1 MDAMKKVLS
10 LIFLVI
16 FFISTTISLKAEN
29 KAQILGKI
37 IDKSSRE
44 GLPGITVRLVGTNYG
59 AITNREGRF
68 VIRNIE
74 PGIYTIQAT
83 GVGYEPF
90 VEANISVTNAKP
102 LEFDIEL
109 RQATIQGQQIE
120 VVSSYYERN
129 IENAISSQSLNFQ
142 DIRRTPGA
150 QEDVVR
156 ATQLLPGVSVTSAG
170 RNDLIV
176 RGGAP
181 FENLFIV
188 DNIEVPNINHFG
200 TQGSTGGPLSLIN
213 IDFVK
218 EVEFSSGTFP
228 SNFGDKT
235 SSLTNITL
243 RNGNTQKYSGLINL
257 SATGFGINAEGPISE
272 KSSGWLSV
280 RRSYLDLVFKAAGFG
295 FIPEYWDFQ
304 GKFNW
309 NINDKNQI
317 SFLTIGALDKVV
329 LNNST
334 EENLF
339 NNSRIAVPQQNQY
352 FSAFNWKRFFK
363 NGFMNVTLGEYLS
376 RFDTYQNDQ
385 TGKTVFKNI
394 SKEAETSL
402 KTDFFVELNKK
413 SNLTFGNQLK
423 YATSLDY
430 DVVIPGYLRTDIE
443 GNQLPLAVDTSF
455 HAFKNS
461 TYISYSHDVGYLQY
475 KVGGRMDYYSFIQNK
490 FYFSPRIA
498 ISYLWTERTTMSIGY
513 GRFYQS
519 PSYIWL
525 VGDPRNSTLN
535 PIQADQIVFS
545 FAHNP
550 RPDVKVQVELYQKW
564 YQNYPARIL
573 RPYAVL
579 APSGFDDL
587 TNDIPFGLEPLV
599 SEGVGY
605 SRGIEFF
612 VQKKFSEIPLY
623 GLFSLTLAD
632 TKFKSLKG
640 DYIRGAYDSPVIL
653 NITAGYRFNPEWEV
667 SGKFRLASGLPT
679 TPFDPT
685 TGQRIFDL
693 YNQGERLPLYHALDV
708 RVDKRWYFED
718 FTLNTYIDIQNIYNR
733 KNVAAL
739 RWNPRFNKVEAQGSI
754 GILPSIG
761 INFEL

>member
-1 MDAMKKVLS
+1 MKIITITTL
-10 LIFLVI
+10 LII
-16 FFISTTISLKAEN
+16 FFCVSISFSEN
-29 KAQILGKI
+29 RGQVLGKV

-44 GLPGITVRLVGTNYG
+44 GLTGVTVRLVETNYG
-59 AITNREGRF
+59 AITNKEGRF
-68 VIRNIE
+68 IIRNIQ

-90 VEANISVTNAKP
+90 VEANISVTNTNV
-102 LEFDIEL
+102 LEYEIEL
-109 RQATIQGQQIE
+109 KQSTVQGQQIE
-120 VVSSYYERN
+120 VVSSYYDRN
-129 IENAISSQSLNFQ
+129 IESAISSQSLNFQ

-156 ATQLLPGVSVTSAG
+156 ATQLLPGVSVTSTG

-218 EVEFSSGTFP
+218 DVEFSSGTFP

-243 RNGNTQKYSGLINL
+243 RNGNTQKYTGLVNL
-257 SATGFGINAEGPISE
+257 SATGFGINAEGPISDN
-272 KSSGWLSV
+272 SSAWFSV
-280 RRSYLDLVFKAAGFG
+280 RRSYLDLVFKAAGFA

-309 NINDKNQI
+309 RINDKNQL
-317 SFLTIGALDKVV
+317 SFLTIGAIDKVT
-329 LNNST
+329 LNNSN

-352 FSAFNWKRFFK
+352 FSALNWKRFFS

-376 RFDTYQNDQ
+376 KFDTYQNGQ
-385 TGKTVFKNI
+385 TGTTVFKNI

-402 KTDFFVELNKK
+402 KTDFYFELNRK
-413 SNLTFGNQLK
+413 SNLTFGNQIK

-430 DVVIPGYLRTDIE
+430 DVIIPGYLRTDLE
-443 GNQLPLAVDTSF
+443 GIQLPLAVDTSYN
-455 HAFKNS
+455 AFKNS
-461 TYISYSHDVGYLQY
+461 TYISYSHDVGYMQY
-475 KVGGRMDYYSFIQNK
+475 KVGGRMDYYSILQDK

-498 ISYLWTERTTMSIGY
+498 ISYLWTERTTLSVGY

-519 PSYIWL
+519 PSYIWF
-525 VGDPRNSTLN
+525 VGDPVNSALK

-550 RPDVKVQVELYQKW
+550 RPDVKVQVEIYQKW
-564 YQNYPARIL
+564 YNNYPARIL

-587 TNDIPFGLEPLV
+587 TNDIPFGLEPLT
-599 SEGVGY
+599 SDGVGY

-623 GLFSLTLAD
+623 GLFSLTLAE

-640 DYIRGAYDSPVIL
+640 DYISGAYDSPVIL
-653 NITAGYRFNPEWEV
+653 NITAGYRFNPEWEL
-667 SGKFRLASGLPT
+667 SSKFRLASGLPT
-679 TPFDPT
+679 TPFNPEN
-685 TGQRIFDL
+685 GKRVYEM
-693 YNQGERLPLYHALDV
+693 YNQGVRLPLYHSMDLRLD
-708 RVDKRWYFED
+708 KKWYFEN
-718 FTLNTYIDIQNIYNR
+718 FTLNTYIDIQNLYGR
-733 KNVAAL
+733 KNVAAY
-739 RWNPRFNKVEAQGSI
+739 RWNSKMGMVESQSSI

-761 INFEL
+761 INFEI

>member
-1 MDAMKKVLS
+1 MKTFVKYI
-10 LIFLVI
+10 LILIALFNA
-16 FFISTTISLKAEN
+16 STIYAQN
-29 KAQILGKI
+29 KGEILGKV
-37 IDKSSRE
+37 IDKVSRE
-44 GLPGITVRLVGTNYG
+44 GLSGITVRLVGTNFG
-59 AITNREGRF
+59 AITNKEGRF
-68 VIRNIE
+68 KIRNIE

-90 VEANISVTNAKP
+90 VEANISVTNTKP
-102 LEFDIEL
+102 LEYEIEL
-109 RQATIQGQQIE
+109 KQSTIQGQEIE
-120 VVSSYYERN
+120 VTTSYYERN

-200 TQGSTGGPLSLIN
+200 IQGSTGGPLSLIN

-218 EVEFSSGTFP
+218 DVEFSSGTFP
-228 SNFGDKT
+228 ANFGDKT

-243 RNGNTQKYSGLINL
+243 RNGNTQKYTGLVNL
-257 SATGFGINAEGPISE
+257 SATGFGINAEGPLSSNSSAWISA
-272 KSSGWLSV
+272 

-309 NINDKNQI
+309 NLNDKNQF
-317 SFLTIGALDKVV
+317 SFLTIGAIDKVV
-329 LNNST
+329 LNNNT

-352 FSAFNWKRFFK
+352 FSALNWKRFFK
-363 NGFMNVTLGEYLS
+363 SGFMNVTLGEYLS
-376 RFDTYQNDQ
+376 KFDTYQNDT
-385 TGKTVFKNI
+385 TGTTVFKNI
-394 SKEAETSL
+394 SKEAETTL
-402 KTDFFVELNKK
+402 KTDFFVELNRK
-413 SNLTFGNQLK
+413 SNLTFGNQIK

-430 DVVIPGYLRTDIE
+430 DIKIPGYLRTDFD
-443 GNQLPLAVDTSF
+443 GKPLPLAVDTSF
-455 HAFKNS
+455 NAIKNS
-461 TYISYSHDVGYLQY
+461 TYISYAHDVGYMQY
-475 KVGGRMDYYSFIQNK
+475 KVGARMDYYSFLQNK

-498 ISYLWTERTTMSIGY
+498 ISYLWTERTTLSVGY
-513 GRFYQS
+513 GRFYQA
-519 PSYIWL
+519 PSYIWF
-525 VGDPRNSTLN
+525 VGDQNNSALK

-550 RPDVKVQVELYQKW
+550 RPDVKIQLEIYQKW
-564 YQNYPARIL
+564 YNNYPARIL

-587 TNDIPFGLEPLV
+587 TNDIPFGLEPLT
-599 SEGVGY
+599 SEGIGY
-605 SRGIEFF
+605 SRGVEFF
-612 VQKKFSEIPLY
+612 IQKKFSEIPLY

-653 NITAGYRFNPEWEV
+653 NLTAGYRFNQEWEL

-679 TPFDPT
+679 TPFDEK
-685 TGQRIFDL
+685 GKRIYEL

-708 RVDKRWYFED
+708 RLDKRWYFEN
-718 FTLNTYIDIQNIYNR
+718 FTLNTYIDIQNLYGR
-733 KNVAAL
+733 KNVATY
-739 RWNPRFNKVEAQGSI
+739 RWNSKLNKVESQSAI

-761 INFEL
+761 VNLEI

>member
-1 MDAMKKVLS
+1 MKSKFLILTILYFS
-10 LIFLVI
+10 LTFTL
-16 FFISTTISLKAEN
+16 FAEN
-29 KAQILGKI
+29 KGQILGKI

-44 GLPGITVRLVGTNYG
+44 GLTGVTVRLVGTNYG
-59 AITNREGRF
+59 AITNKEGRF
-68 VIRNIE
+68 IIRNIE

-90 VEANISVTNAKP
+90 VEANISITNTKP
-102 LEFDIEL
+102 LEYEIEL
-109 RQATIQGQQIE
+109 KQSSVQGQAIE

-218 EVEFSSGTFP
+218 DVEFSSGTFP

-243 RNGNTQKYSGLINL
+243 RNGNTQKYTGLINL
-257 SATGFGINAEGPISE
+257 SATGFGINAEGPTSE
-272 KSSGWLSV
+272 NSSAWFSV
-280 RRSYLDLVFKAAGFG
+280 RRSYLDLVFKAAGFS

-309 NINDKNQI
+309 RINDKNQL
-317 SFLTIGALDKVV
+317 SFLTIGALDKVT

-352 FSAFNWKRFFK
+352 FSALNWKRFFQK
-363 NGFMNVTLGEYLS
+363 GFMNVTLGEYLS
-376 RFDTYQNDQ
+376 RFNTYQNDAN
-385 TGKTVFKNI
+385 GNTVFKNI
-394 SKEAETSL
+394 SKEAETSF
-402 KTDFFVELNKK
+402 KTDFYFELNRK

-430 DVVIPGYLRTDIE
+430 DVVIPGYLRTNID
-443 GNQLPLAVDTSF
+443 GKQLPLAVDTTF
-455 HAFKNS
+455 NAFKNS
-461 TYISYSHDVGYLQY
+461 TYISYAHDVGYMQY
-475 KVGGRMDYYSFIQNK
+475 KVGGRMDYYSALK
-490 FYFSPRIA
+490 EKLYFSPRIA
-498 ISYLWTERTTMSIGY
+498 ISYLWTERTTLSVGY

-525 VGDPRNSTLN
+525 VGDPDNSALK
-535 PIQADQIVFS
+535 PIQADQIVLS

-550 RPDVKVQVELYQKW
+550 RPDVKVQVEVYQKW
-564 YQNYPARIL
+564 YNNYPARIL

-587 TNDIPFGLEPLV
+587 TNDIPFGLEPLN

-640 DYIRGAYDSPVIL
+640 DYVEGAYDSPVIL
-653 NITAGYRFNPEWEV
+653 NITAGYRFNPEWEI
-667 SGKFRLASGLPT
+667 SSKFRLASGLPT
-679 TPFDPT
+679 TPFNPVD
-685 TGQRIFDL
+685 GSRIYEL
-693 YNQGERLPLYHALDV
+693 YNQGDRLPLYHSLDF
-708 RVDKRWYFED
+708 RLDKRWYFES
-718 FTLNTYIDIQNIYNR
+718 FTLNTYIDIQNLYGR
-733 KNVAAL
+733 KNVAAY
-739 RWNPRFNKVEAQGSI
+739 RWNPKLNKVESQASI

-761 INFEL
+761 VNFEL

>member
-1 MDAMKKVLS
+1 MKKYIFLTL
-10 LIFLVI
+10 LIFFLALNLY
-16 FFISTTISLKAEN
+16 SQN
-29 KAQILGKI
+29 KGQILGKV

-44 GLPGITVRLVGTNYG
+44 SLSGITVRLVGTNYG
-59 AITNREGRF
+59 AITNKEGRF
-68 VIRNIE
+68 IIRNIE

-90 VEANISVTNAKP
+90 VEANISVTNTKP
-102 LEFDIEL
+102 LEYEIEL
-109 RQATIQGQQIE
+109 KQSTIQGQQIE
-120 VVSSYYERN
+120 VTTSYYERN

-150 QEDVVR
+150 QEDVIR

-181 FENLFIV
+181 YENLFIV

-218 EVEFSSGTFP
+218 DVEFSSGTFP
-228 SNFGDKT
+228 AMYGDKT

-243 RNGNTQKYSGLINL
+243 RNGNTQKFTGLLNL
-257 SATGFGINAEGPISE
+257 SATGFGINAEGPLSE
-272 KSSGWLSV
+272 NSSGWVSV

-309 NINDKNQI
+309 NVNDKNQL
-317 SFLTIGALDKVV
+317 SFLTIGAIDRVI
-329 LNNST
+329 LNNNT

-352 FSAFNWKRFFK
+352 FSALNWKRFLGK
-363 NGFMNVTLGEYLS
+363 GFMNVTLGEYLS
-376 RFDTYQNDQ
+376 RFDTYQNDT
-385 TGKTVFKNI
+385 TGSTVFKNI
-394 SKEAETSL
+394 SKEAETTL
-402 KTDFFVELNKK
+402 RTDFFFEINRK
-413 SNLTFGNQLK
+413 SNITFGNQIK

-430 DVVIPGYLRTDIE
+430 DVIIPGYLRTDID
-443 GNQLPLAVDTSF
+443 GKQLPLDLDTSF
-455 HAFKNS
+455 NAIKNA

-475 KVGGRMDYYSFIQNK
+475 KVGGRVDYYSFLQDK
-490 FYFSPRIA
+490 FYFSPRVA
-498 ISYLWTERTTMSIGY
+498 ISYLWTERTTLSIGY
-513 GRFYQS
+513 ARFYQS
-519 PSYIWL
+519 PSYIWF
-525 VGDPRNSTLN
+525 VGDPINSKLK
-535 PIQADQIVFS
+535 PIQADQLVFS

-550 RPDVKVQVELYQKW
+550 RPDVKIQVEIYQKW
-564 YQNYPARIL
+564 YKNYPARIL

-587 TNDIPFGLEPLV
+587 TNDIPFGLEPLT
-599 SEGVGY
+599 SEGIGY
-605 SRGIEFF
+605 SRGIELFI
-612 VQKKFSEIPLY
+612 QKKFSEIPLY
-623 GLFSLTLAD
+623 GLLSLTLAD

-653 NITAGYRFNPEWEV
+653 NATAGYRFNPEWEL

-679 TPFDPT
+679 TPFDNN
-685 TGQRIFDL
+685 GKRIYEL
-693 YNQGERLPLYHALDV
+693 YNQGDRLPLYHALDL
-708 RVDKRWYFED
+708 RLDKRWYFEN
-718 FTLNTYIDIQNIYNR
+718 FTLNTYIDIQNLYGR
-733 KNVAAL
+733 KNVASY
-739 RWNPRFNKVEAQGSI
+739 RWNPKLNKVESQAAI

-761 INFEL
+761 VNLEI